1 MSDEKRMAGDYEIIH
16 AIHLGDREV
25 VVGENQSDRTY
36 MTALCQTNELV
47 AMYTDV
53 MTGEY
58 PEIMRIFGERIAAQA
73 EKARVALLYPEM
85 EGVDNAPLMKEDCTP
100 ITCEDNIEGKVIVI
114 KPETLRPEHQHA
126 TYQLRLCTGGFGSH
140 GNARGNACFC
150 TELDSGRES
159 RFERYDVMGV
169 IEPDALPDWAK
180 AGLES
185 IRQAQQAEK
194 KKSSKEAR

>member
-16 AIHLGDREV
+16 SIHIGDYEV

-53 MTGEY
+53 IGGSY
-58 PEIMRIFGERIAAQA
+58 PEVMRIFGERIAAQA
-73 EKARVALLYPEM
+73 EKACVALLYPEM
-85 EGVDNAPLMKEDCTP
+85 KGIDNAPLFSQNCTP
-100 ITCEDNIEGKVIVI
+100 ITGEDNIEGKVVVI
-114 KPETLRPEHQHA
+114 KPETFRPEYQHA
-126 TYQLRLCTGGFGSH
+126 TYQLQICTGGFGAH

-150 TELDSGRES
+150 TELYSGRES

-185 IRQAQQAEK
+185 IRQEQSR